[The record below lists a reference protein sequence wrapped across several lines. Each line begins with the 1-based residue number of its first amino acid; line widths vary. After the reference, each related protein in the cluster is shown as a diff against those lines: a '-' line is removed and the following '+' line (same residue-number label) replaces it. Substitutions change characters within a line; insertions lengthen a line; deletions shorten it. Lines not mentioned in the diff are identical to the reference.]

1 MKKSFVLLL
10 ALLVA
15 APACFAADPA
25 PDPNP
30 DPGLADVL
38 IEKIFVTDKVKER
51 AGEWFVK
58 NAAKGNLKAMDE
70 GYKQARSSTHW
81 PQYSTTA
88 LRAAAKAGHTKVVQY
103 LLDKGVNINSYMKP
117 KNEKSDVQ
125 YTALCA
131 AAESNKILMMKYL
144 LNRGASPAV
153 VCAISEGR
161 PLPLRPKDVLL
172 RVERRSDTLPT
183 LDENQLYVWKMLL
196 RKDKSRFAYGSWDGN
211 IQHLVYYGDME
222 LIKLLRDGGHFKLIG
237 DTGRLTVASA
247 FMSGNI
253 GKVNRMIEGGGLL
266 SLLSE
271 DDYDKI
277 LAYSAR
283 ANHIHMA
290 EWLLKNHQFS
300 QYALNHAINELASSE
315 ETWDEFHVSGWP
327 IGKTLSKEMITL
339 LRSHGAHF
347 SAYNDALQNGV
358 PWSKLQLAGGDVK
371 KAAAATS
378 GRTLLK
384 LYKRKRKS
392 EVVSLIKNGAPN
404 DSAERCV
411 VPTVNEGRDYE
422 GVIPEDD
429 TEELLVVAINNGDI
443 EFLKQILP
451 YKQIPKCHYFLEQ
464 AVAKKDLKL
473 FNVLLQNYNEKKV
486 DFTRLLGTAIHNQSL
501 ALTKLCVEKGGN
513 VNGYISGYI
522 YITGGTRRMPVFP
535 NKMLAVATF
544 EVDNF
549 DIAYFLTSKGATE

>member
-15 APACFAADPA
+15 APACFAAAPA

-38 IEKIFVTDKVKER
+38 IEKLAVTDRVKKR
-51 AGEWFVK
+51 AGEQFVK
-58 NAAKGNLKAMDE
+58 NAAANNVKAMDE

-81 PQYSTTA
+81 PDYSTKA
-88 LRAAAKAGHTKVVQY
+88 LRAAAKGGHTKAVQY
-103 LLDKGVNINSYMKP
+103 LLGKGVNINSYVKP
-117 KNEKSDVQ
+117 KNKKSAVK

-144 LNRGASPAV
+144 LNRGASANV

-172 RVERRSDTLPT
+172 RVEKRHSNALPT
-183 LDENQLYVWKMLL
+183 LDKNQLYVWKMLL
-196 RKDKSRFAYGSWDGN
+196 RKDKSRFAYGSWNGN

-253 GKVNRMIEGGGLL
+253 GKVNRVIEGGGPL

-271 DDYDKI
+271 DDYGDI

-283 ANHIHMA
+283 ANHIDMA
-290 EWLLKNHQFS
+290 AWLLKNHQFS
-300 QYALNHAINELASSE
+300 QHALNDAINELALSE
-315 ETWDEFHVSGWP
+315 SPWYAFHVLGWP
-327 IGKTLSKEMITL
+327 TGKTLSKEMIAL

-347 SAYNDALQNGV
+347 SAYNAALQNGM
-358 PWSKLQLAGGDVK
+358 PWSKLRLAGGDVK
-371 KAAAATS
+371 EAAAVTS
-378 GRTLLK
+378 GGTLFE
-384 LYKRKRKS
+384 LYEQKRKS
-392 EVVSLIKNGAPN
+392 EVVSLIKNGAPDN
-404 DSAERCV
+404 GGEW
-411 VPTVNEGRDYE
+411 
-422 GVIPEDD
+422 
-429 TEELLVVAINNGDI
+429 LLVTAIDNGDI

-451 YKQIPKCHYFLEQ
+451 YKQIPKYHYFLEQ

-473 FNVLLQNYNEKKV
+473 FNVLLQNYNEEKV
-486 DFTRLLGTAIHNQSL
+486 DFTRLLGTAVFNGSL
-501 ALTKLCVEKGGN
+501 ALTKLCVEKGGD
-513 VNGYISGYI
+513 VNGYISGYV
-522 YITGGTRRMPVFP
+522 YITGGTRRMPVYP

>member
-15 APACFAADPA
+15 APACFAAAPA

-30 DPGLADVL
+30 DPGLVDVL
-38 IEKIFVTDKVKER
+38 IEKLAVTDRVKKR
-51 AGEWFVK
+51 AGEQFVK
-58 NAAKGNLKAMDE
+58 NAAANNVKAMESLYDTV
-70 GYKQARSSTHW
+70 RSYNW
-81 PQYSTTA
+81 AYYSTKA
-88 LRAAAKAGHTKVVQY
+88 LLAAAKGGHTKAVQY
-103 LLDKGVNINSYMKP
+103 LLDKGVNINSYLKP
-117 KNEKSDVQ
+117 KNKNSDVQ

-161 PLPLRPKDVLL
+161 PLPLRPKDVIL

-183 LDENQLYVWKMLL
+183 LDKNQLYVWKMLL

-222 LIKLLRDGGHFKLIG
+222 LIELLRDGGHFKLIG

-253 GKVNRMIEGGGLL
+253 GKVNRVIEGGGLP
-266 SLLSE
+266 SLLSQ

-290 EWLLKNHQFS
+290 EWLLKNRQFS
-300 QYALNHAINELASSE
+300 QKALDNAINELASSE

-327 IGKTLSKEMITL
+327 IGKTLSKEMIAL

-347 SAYNDALQNGV
+347 SAYNAALQNGV

-378 GRTLLK
+378 GSTLLK

-422 GVIPEDD
+422 GVVPEDD

-451 YKQIPKCHYFLEQ
+451 YKQIPKYHYFLEK

-473 FNVLLQNYNEKKV
+473 FNVLLQNYNEEKV

-501 ALTKLCVEKGGN
+501 ALTKLCVEKGGD
-513 VNGYISGYI
+513 VNGRISGYI
-522 YITGGTRRMPVFP
+522 YITGGTRRMPVYP

>member
-15 APACFAADPA
+15 APACFAAAPA

-30 DPGLADVL
+30 DPRLADVL
-38 IEKIFVTDKVKER
+38 IEKLAVTDKVKKR
-51 AGEWFVK
+51 AGEQFVK

-81 PQYSTTA
+81 PDYSTKA
-88 LRAAAKAGHTKVVQY
+88 LRAAAKAGHIEAVQY
-103 LLDKGVNINSYMKP
+103 LLDKGVNINSYLKP
-117 KNEKSDVQ
+117 KNENSDVQ

-153 VCAISEGR
+153 VCAISGYS
-161 PLPLRPKDVLL
+161 LPLRPKDVLL
-172 RVERRSDTLPT
+172 RVERRSDILPT
-183 LDENQLYVWKMLL
+183 LDKNELYVWKMLL
-196 RKDKSRFAYGSWDGN
+196 RKDKSRFAYESN

-222 LIKLLRDGGHFKLIG
+222 LIELLRDGGHFKLIG

-253 GKVNRMIEGGGLL
+253 GKVNRMKEGGGLL
-266 SLLSE
+266 SLLSQ

-277 LAYSAR
+277 LTYSAR

-290 EWLLKNHQFS
+290 EWLLKNRQFS
-300 QYALNHAINELASSE
+300 QKALDNAINQLAE
-315 ETWDEFHVSGWP
+315 
-327 IGKTLSKEMITL
+327 GKDALSKEMITL

-347 SAYNDALQNGV
+347 SACNAALQNGV
-358 PWSKLQLAGGDVK
+358 PLSKLQLAGGDVK
-371 KAAAATS
+371 EAAAATS
-378 GRTLLK
+378 GSTLLE

-392 EVVSLIKNGAPN
+392 EVVSLIKNGAPK
-404 DSAERCV
+404 DDAEK
-411 VPTVNEGRDYE
+411 
-422 GVIPEDD
+422 
-429 TEELLVVAINNGDI
+429 LLLEAIENRDI

-451 YKQIPKCHYFLEQ
+451 YKQIPKYHYFLEM
-464 AVAKKDLKL
+464 AVAWGDLKL

-486 DFTRLLGTAIHNQSL
+486 DFTRLLGTAIYSDSL
-501 ALTKLCVEKGGN
+501 ELTKLCVEKGGD
-513 VNGYISGYI
+513 VNGYFSGRLYFSYDGYDI
-522 YITGGTRRMPVFP
+522 QSKSYEIAIFD
-535 NKMLAVATF
+535 LALLV
-544 EVDNF
+544 ENY
-549 DIAYFLTSKGATE
+549 DIVYFLASKGATE

>member
-30 DPGLADVL
+30 DPGLVDVL
-38 IEKIFVTDKVKER
+38 IEKLAVTDKVKKR
-51 AGEWFVK
+51 AGEQFVK

-81 PQYSTTA
+81 PDYSTKA
-88 LRAAAKAGHTKVVQY
+88 LRAAAKAGYIEAVQY
-103 LLDKGVNINSYMKP
+103 LLDKGVNINSYLKP
-117 KNEKSDVQ
+117 KNENSDVQ

-161 PLPLRPKDVLL
+161 PLPLRPKDVIL

-183 LDENQLYVWKMLL
+183 LDKNQLYVWKMLL

-222 LIKLLRDGGHFKLIG
+222 LIELLRDGGHFKLIG

-253 GKVNRMIEGGGLL
+253 GKVNRMKEGGGLL
-266 SLLSE
+266 SLLSQ

-277 LAYSAR
+277 LAYSAL
-283 ANHIHMA
+283 ANHIDMA
-290 EWLLKNHQFS
+290 AWLLKNRQFS
-300 QYALNHAINELASSE
+300 QHALDNALNQLAFSE
-315 ETWDEFHVSGWP
+315 KTWYEYHVSGWP

-347 SAYNDALQNGV
+347 SEYDAALQNGM

-371 KAAAATS
+371 EIAAATS
-378 GRTLLK
+378 GRTLLE

-392 EVVSLIKNGAPN
+392 EVVLLIKNGAPN

-422 GVIPEDD
+422 DVVPEDD
-429 TEELLVVAINNGDI
+429 TEKLLVAAIDNGDI

-451 YKQIPKCHYFLEQ
+451 YKQIPKCHYFLEK

-473 FNVLLQNYNEKKV
+473 FNLLLQNYNEEKV
-486 DFTRLLGTAIHNQSL
+486 DFTRLLGTAVHNQSL
-501 ALTKLCVEKGGN
+501 ALTKLFVEKGGD
-513 VNGYISGYI
+513 VNGYISGYV
-522 YITGGTRRMPVFP
+522 YIRGGTKRMPVYP
-535 NKMLAVATF
+535 NKMLTVANLVV
-544 EVDNF
+544 ENF

>member
-15 APACFAADPA
+15 APACFAAAPA

-38 IEKIFVTDKVKER
+38 IEKLAVTDRVKKR
-51 AGEWFVK
+51 AGEQFVK
-58 NAAKGNLKAMDE
+58 NAAANNVKAMESLYDTV
-70 GYKQARSSTHW
+70 RSYNW
-81 PQYSTTA
+81 AYYSTKA
-88 LRAAAKAGHTKVVQY
+88 LLAAAKGGHTKAVQY
-103 LLDKGVNINSYMKP
+103 LLGKGVNINSYVKP
-117 KNEKSDVQ
+117 KNKNSAVK

-131 AAESNKILMMKYL
+131 AASTNKILMMKYL

-172 RVERRSDTLPT
+172 RVEKRHSNALPT
-183 LDENQLYVWKMLL
+183 LDKNQLYVWKMLL
-196 RKDKSRFAYGSWDGN
+196 RKDKSRFAYGSWNGN

-253 GKVNRMIEGGGLL
+253 GKVNRVIEGGGPL

-271 DDYDKI
+271 DDYGDI

-300 QYALNHAINELASSE
+300 QHALNDAINELALSE
-315 ETWDEFHVSGWP
+315 SPWYAFHVLGWP
-327 IGKTLSKEMITL
+327 IGKTLSKEMIAL
-339 LRSHGAHF
+339 LRSHGAYF
-347 SAYNDALQNGV
+347 SAYNEALLHGM
-358 PWSKLQLAGGDVK
+358 PWSKLRLAGGDVK
-371 KAAAATS
+371 EAAAVTS
-378 GRTLLK
+378 GGTLLE
-384 LYKRKRKS
+384 LYEQKRKS

-404 DSAERCV
+404 TDAEW
-411 VPTVNEGRDYE
+411 
-422 GVIPEDD
+422 
-429 TEELLVVAINNGDI
+429 LLVTAIDNGDI

-451 YKQIPKCHYFLEQ
+451 YKQIPKYHYFLEK

-473 FNVLLQNYNEKKV
+473 FNVLLQNYNEEKV
-486 DFTRLLGTAIHNQSL
+486 DFTRLLGTAVFNGSL
-501 ALTKLCVEKGGN
+501 ALTKLCVEKGGD
-513 VNGYISGYI
+513 VNGYISGYV
-522 YITGGTRRMPVFP
+522 YIKGGTKRMEIYPH
-535 NKMLAVATF
+535 KMLSIAVNYA
-544 EVDNF
+544 DNY
-549 DIAYFLTSKGATE
+549 DIAYFLRSKGATNKQTFVKDKVR

>member
-15 APACFAADPA
+15 APACFAAAPA

-30 DPGLADVL
+30 DPGLVDVL
-38 IEKIFVTDKVKER
+38 IEKLAVTDRVKKR
-51 AGEWFVK
+51 AGEQFVK
-58 NAAKGNLKAMDE
+58 NAAANNVKAMESLYDTV
-70 GYKQARSSTHW
+70 RSYNW
-81 PQYSTTA
+81 AYYSTKA
-88 LRAAAKAGHTKVVQY
+88 LLAAAKGGHTKAVQY
-103 LLDKGVNINSYMKP
+103 LLDKGVNINSYLKP
-117 KNEKSDVQ
+117 KNKNSDVQ

-161 PLPLRPKDVLL
+161 PLPLRPKDVIL

-183 LDENQLYVWKMLL
+183 LDKNQLYVWKMLL

-222 LIKLLRDGGHFKLIG
+222 LIELLRDGGHFKLIG

-253 GKVNRMIEGGGLL
+253 GKVNRVIEGGGLP
-266 SLLSE
+266 SLLSQ

-290 EWLLKNHQFS
+290 EWLLKNRQFS
-300 QYALNHAINELASSE
+300 QKALDNAINELASSE

-327 IGKTLSKEMITL
+327 IGKTLSKEMIAL

-347 SAYNDALQNGV
+347 SAYNAALQNGV

-378 GRTLLK
+378 GSTLLK

-422 GVIPEDD
+422 GVVPEDD

-501 ALTKLCVEKGGN
+501 ALTKLCVEKGGD
-513 VNGYISGYI
+513 VNGRISGYI
-522 YITGGTRRMPVFP
+522 YITGGTRRMPVYP